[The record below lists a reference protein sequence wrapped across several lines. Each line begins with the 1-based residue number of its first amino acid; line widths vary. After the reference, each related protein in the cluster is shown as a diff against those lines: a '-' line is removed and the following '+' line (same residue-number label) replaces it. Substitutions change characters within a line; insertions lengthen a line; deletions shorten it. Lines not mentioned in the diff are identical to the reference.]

1 MAGCRE
7 LERSSGRESRRID
20 IKDVGVKVHGE
31 IASEDVYNNDYD
43 SIVVY
48 STWRAFSSVQ
58 IMNIHSQT
66 PRKIR
71 FVELI

>member
-1 MAGCRE
+1 M
-7 LERSSGRESRRID
+7 
-20 IKDVGVKVHGE
+20 GVQVHSE

-58 IMNIHSQT
+58 TMNIN
-66 PRKIR
+66 
-71 FVELI
+71 